1 MNEILM
7 HSKISYLIANKKVII
22 LYGMMINIGIFDSN
36 NIFNSEILIRCTG
49 EQTLNSTLNELK
61 AINIENLLSQ
71 VNILKNNI
79 GKYKGNN
86 TVVFINEN
94 YIPKKQNDEKN
105 KLLIDSNQQG
115 QNKNGEG
122 YNKKNSKIITNQ
134 NNIVSPA
141 FNQNY
146 SANNNSLQKNN
157 VGLNQ
162 TNQGNQNYINSQ
174 NSNNSHQAQINM
186 MNTSE
191 QGNKGTKIKKT
202 TSQNTENN
210 NGKLNDEND
219 NDYIEVLQKRKEII
233 NLIYIMIDIEIT
245 NNKMNYPLHK
255 ASEEERYY
263 QINLDWF
270 NKYLENR

>member
-1 MNEILM
+1 M
-7 HSKISYLIANKKVII
+7 
-22 LYGMMINIGIFDSN
+22 
-36 NIFNSEILIRCTG
+36 
-49 EQTLNSTLNELK
+49 NSTLNELK

-79 GKYKGNN
+79 GKYKGSN

-115 QNKNGEG
+115 QNKNGD
-122 YNKKNSKIITNQ
+122 
-134 NNIVSPA
+134 
-141 FNQNY
+141 
-146 SANNNSLQKNN
+146 NNSLQKNN

-186 MNTSE
+186 MNTME
-191 QGNKGTKIKKT
+191 QGNKGSTIKKT
-202 TSQNTENN
+202 TSQNSENN
-210 NGKLNDEND
+210 KGQLNEEND
-219 NDYIEVLQKRKEII
+219 KEYIEILQKRKEIN

-245 NNKMNYPLHK
+245 NNKMNYPLNK

-270 NKYLENR
+270 NKYLENRQIQNLVNNNIIIETIKTVVKKVNNNSYKDIFDKLKSFPEFVKETDKMYKKIKIDNTYSQIPIEIISENTYFYNNFIK